1 MEKLPAWLKEEL
13 GKQEEMDGIKSIV
26 YMKHCDMVKCIG
38 KFVWLLQCQVEEEL

>member
-26 YMKHCDMVKCIG
+26 YMAFHDMVRNA
-38 KFVWLLQCQVEEEL
+38 